1 MAKDAAGGGV
11 TITGSNVSTGGGDI
25 VGRDKI
31 EHLSP
36 QIDDVFGP
44 IGKVIETAGGAEK
57 AAAEQK
63 LSALKDEVA
72 KESMPTIR

>member
-44 IGKVIETAGGAEK
+44 IGKVIETAGGAFCDNRRDRAGHK
-57 AAAEQK
+57 SYK
-63 LSALKDEVA
+63 
-72 KESMPTIR
+72 IR